1 MNKSLP
7 KTDQHREALRYAFGG
22 FIAMIAVMGIGRFIY
37 TPILPGMM
45 LDVGFNAADAGLIAS
60 ANYVGYL
67 VGAVVA
73 GYGWSAGVERASV
86 IAGLIISAVLCAA
99 MALFDGVW
107 LFSAIRFAAGFIS
120 AVTMILATAIVLS
133 HIAAA
138 EKAELSALHF
148 GGVGAG
154 IALSAIMVA
163 GVRFSGLDWR
173 ADWIGAAILSLIMA
187 ILVVFLVKDGPIG
200 GANGKRE
207 PALPRSVAFNALALA
222 YGIFGFGY
230 VITATFIITIVRT
243 NEGGPLM
250 EAAVWVVTGLC
261 AAPSIWLWS
270 PTIRQFGLFNAF
282 ALTAALEAIGVAAS
296 VLLPPPLGPLVGGV
310 LLGITFMAL
319 TAFGLQAAR
328 VLAPQSPKKALAT
341 MTVCFSIGQI
351 LGPIIA
357 GYLAQYSGNFTI
369 PSLIAAFALLLTSF
383 LGIIAGLSEK

>member
-1 MNKSLP
+1 MNQTLP
-7 KTDQHREALRYAFGG
+7 KTDQHREPLRYAFGG
-22 FIAMIAVMGIGRFIY
+22 FLAMIAVMGIGRFIY

-67 VGAVVA
+67 VGAVIA
-73 GYGWSAGVERASV
+73 GYGWSAGIERASV

-99 MALFDGVW
+99 MALSDGVW
-107 LFSAIRFAAGFIS
+107 LFSTIRFAAGFIS
-120 AVTMILATAIVLS
+120 AVTMLLCTTIVLS
-133 HIAAA
+133 HVASA
-138 EKAELSALHF
+138 ERTELSALHF

-163 GVRFSGLDWR
+163 GIRFSGLDWR

-187 ILVVFLVKDGPIG
+187 VLVVFLLKDGPIG
-200 GANGKRE
+200 GANGKSE

-222 YGIFGFGY
+222 YGFFGFGY
-230 VITATFIITIVRT
+230 VITATFIITIVRA
-243 NEGGPLM
+243 NEGGSLM

-261 AAPSIWLWS
+261 AAPSIWLWA
-270 PTIRQFGLFNAF
+270 PAIRKFGLFNAF

-296 VLLPPPLGPLVGGV
+296 VLLPPPLGPLIGGV

-328 VLAPQSPKKALAT
+328 VLAPQSPKKALAR

-357 GYLAQYSGNFTI
+357 GFMAERFGSFTV
-369 PSLIAAFALLLTSF
+369 PTLVAALALLLTA
-383 LGIIAGLSEK
+383 IIGSAAGRATK